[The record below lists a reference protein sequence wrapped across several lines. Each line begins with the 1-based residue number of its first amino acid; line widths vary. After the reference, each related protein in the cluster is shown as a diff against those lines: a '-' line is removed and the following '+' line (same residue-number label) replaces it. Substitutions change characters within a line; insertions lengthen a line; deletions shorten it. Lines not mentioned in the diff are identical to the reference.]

1 MRVETAVPAR
11 LGGLTEDEVQERRRR
26 GQGNVPPPAGSRT
39 YGQILRENVF
49 TFINDVLFGL
59 CVALILVGRP
69 LDAVTSLA
77 VILTNVVVSVVQE
90 VRAKLQLERI
100 ALLTRPT
107 ATVRRDGVDVE
118 LSPDLLVVGDL
129 LVLKPGDQVV
139 LDGTLSEGRV
149 QVDESQLT
157 GESDVLL
164 KQPGMPV
171 YSGSF
176 CVTGA
181 GTYQV
186 EKVGA
191 DSLANRITAGARTF
205 RRALTPLQQ
214 QVNLVIRIVLVIVA
228 YMEVVTILSSVA
240 HDVDLPDAVAHST
253 VLATLVPNGLFISI
267 AIAYALGA
275 VRIIR
280 FGALV
285 QQSNAVESL
294 CNVDVLCADKTGTLT
309 LNELHL
315 EEVSALEGGEPE
327 FRRLLGVLAASSLS
341 GNKTTETIAE
351 TFPEAAQ
358 EARAEV
364 PFSSQRKWSALAF
377 DGRDGLQGTYVLGA
391 PEVLEPSVD
400 EGVGQN
406 AIRRWIESRTRQ
418 GRRVLMVAGQQEP
431 DAIPEGLNAEVELP
445 PHLRPVGLVA
455 FTDTLRPGA
464 AETLARFSDNGI
476 DIKIISGDSPE
487 TVLALARQA
496 GLGTDLRAVSGLE
509 LEAEDFDED
518 RLRRV
523 AERTTVF
530 GRVTPEQKER
540 IIRALRDGGHY
551 VAMIGDG
558 VNDVLSLKT
567 ANLGVAIQS
576 GSQAA
581 RAVSDMVLT
590 NDSFDAMLPAVAE
603 GRRILDGMQAILK
616 LFLCRIATLALVLVA
631 GLIIGVF
638 PIELRQGSALS
649 LLTVGVPSVCL
660 AFWAHPRTPHRN
672 LAADLLNFVAPVALL
687 SSLLGL
693 ILYCACWVLV
703 VGHLPETVPAHVRP
717 GSIER
722 SAESCLVAFLILTG
736 LLLVVFTR
744 PPTRWWGVVARPDGD
759 WRPTIL
765 AAVLAV
771 LFLAAWV
778 SALGHLFVLQR
789 VAPLLMGLTFGAV
802 LLWLIII
809 RTTWRLGLARRTVG
823 LDT

>member
-1 MRVETAVPAR
+1 MRVETAVSAR
-11 LGGLTEDEVQERRRR
+11 VPGLTTEEVEERRRR
-26 GQGNVPPPAGSRT
+26 GLGNVAPAAGSRT
-39 YGQILRENVF
+39 YPQILRENVF

-59 CVALILVGRP
+59 CLLLILVGRP
-69 LDAVTSLA
+69 LDAVTSIA

-90 VRAKLQLERI
+90 VRAKWQLDRI

-107 ATVRRDGVDVE
+107 ATVRRDGREYEVAPE
-118 LSPDLLVVGDL
+118 LLVVGDL
-129 LVLKPGDQVV
+129 LLLKPGDQVV
-139 LDGTLSEGRV
+139 LDGTLCEGRV

-164 KQPGMPV
+164 KMPGMQV

-176 CVTGA
+176 CVTGS
-181 GTYQV
+181 GSYEV

-191 DSLANRITAGARTF
+191 DSLANRITAGARAF

-228 YMEVVTILSSVA
+228 YMEIVTILSSVA
-240 HDVDLPDAVAHST
+240 HRIDLPDAVAHST

-294 CNVDVLCADKTGTLT
+294 SNVDVLCVDKTGTLT
-309 LNELHL
+309 LNQLHL
-315 EEVSALEGGEPE
+315 EEVEALEGDEAD
-327 FRRLLGVLAASSLS
+327 FRRLLGILAATSTT
-341 GNKTTETIAE
+341 GNKTTETIAAV
-351 TFPEAAQ
+351 FPEEPV
-358 EARAEV
+358 EAVGEV
-364 PFSSQRKWSALAF
+364 PFSSHRKWSALSF
-377 DGRDGLQGTYVLGA
+377 DGSGGLHGTYVLGA
-391 PEVLEPSVD
+391 PEVLEPNI
-400 EGVGQN
+400 EEAVGQN
-406 AIRRWIESRTRQ
+406 AIRRWIESRTHQ
-418 GRRVLMVAGQQEP
+418 GRRVLMVAGQVDP
-431 DAIPEGLNAEVELP
+431 RAIPEGVSADVELP
-445 PHLRPVGLVA
+445 EHLRPVGLVA
-455 FTDTLRPGA
+455 LTDTLRPEA
-464 AETLARFSDNGI
+464 AETLARFMDNGI
-476 DIKIISGDSPE
+476 DIKIISGDSPD

-509 LEAEDFDED
+509 LEGLDDD
-518 RLRRV
+518 HLRRV
-523 AERTTVF
+523 ADRSNVF

-540 IIRALRDGGHY
+540 LVRALRASGHY

-558 VNDVLSLKT
+558 VNDVLSLKR

-590 NDSFDAMLPAVAE
+590 NDSFAAMLPAVRE

-616 LFLCRIATLALVLVA
+616 LFLCRIATLALVVAA

-649 LLTVGVPSVCL
+649 LVTVGVPSVAL
-660 AFWAHPRTPHRN
+660 AFWAHPRPPRPN
-672 LAADLLNFVAPVALL
+672 LAADLVNFVAPVALL

-693 ILYCACWVLV
+693 VLYCVCWLLV
-703 VGHLPETVPAHVRP
+703 VGHLPELVPAHVRA

-736 LLLVVFTR
+736 LLLVVFAR
-744 PPTRWWGVVARPDGD
+744 PPTKWWGVVERPDGD

-765 AAVLAV
+765 AAVLAGI
-771 LFLAAWV
+771 FLIAWV
-778 SALGHLFVLQR
+778 SPLGHVFVLQP
-789 VAPLLMGLTFGAV
+789 VGVLLMVLTFVAV
-802 LLWLIII
+802 LLWLILI
-809 RTTWRLGLARRTVG
+809 RTTWRLGLARRSIG
-823 LDT
+823 LDM

>member
-1 MRVETAVPAR
+1 MRVETAVSAR
-11 LGGLTEDEVQERRRR
+11 LRGLTEQEVEEHRRR
-26 GQGNVPPPAGSRT
+26 GQGNVSPPSAGRT

-59 CVALILVGRP
+59 CVFLILIGRP
-69 LDAVTSLA
+69 LDAVTSIA
-77 VILTNVVVSVVQE
+77 VILTNVIVSVVQE
-90 VRAKLQLERI
+90 VRAKRQLERI

-107 ATVRRDGVDVE
+107 ASVRRDGVEVE
-118 LSPDLLVVGDL
+118 ISPDLLVVGDL
-129 LVLKPGDQVV
+129 LVLRPGDQVV
-139 LDGTLSEGRV
+139 LDGTLREGRV

-164 KQPGMPV
+164 KMPGVPV

-181 GTYQV
+181 GTYEV
-186 EKVGA
+186 EKAGA

-205 RRALTPLQQ
+205 QRALTPLQQ
-214 QVNLVIRIVLVIVA
+214 QVYLVIRIVIVIVA
-228 YMEVVTILSSVA
+228 YIEIVTILSSVA
-240 HDVDLPDAVAHST
+240 HHVDLGDAVAHST

-315 EEVSALEGGEPE
+315 EEVVALDRDEDE
-327 FRRLLGVLAASSLS
+327 FRRLLGVLAASSTT

-351 TFPEAAQ
+351 TFPMRPE
-358 EARAEV
+358 EARGEV
-364 PFSSQRKWSALAF
+364 PFSSQHKWSALAF
-377 DGRDGLQGTYVLGA
+377 DDGAGFPGTYILGA
-391 PEVLEPSVD
+391 PEVLETAID

-406 AIRRWIESRTRQ
+406 AIRRWVESRTQQ
-418 GRRVLMVAGQQEP
+418 GRRVLMVAQHP
-431 DAIPEGLNAEVELP
+431 DPAAIPEGASAEVDLP
-445 PHLRPVGLVA
+445 PHLRPAGLVA

-476 DIKIISGDSPE
+476 DIKIVSGDSPD

-496 GLGTDLRAVSGLE
+496 GIGSDLRAVSGLD
-509 LEAEDFDED
+509 LEDLDD
-518 RLRRV
+518 DHLRRV
-523 AERTTVF
+523 AERSTVF

-540 IIRALRDGGHY
+540 IIRALRAGGHY

-558 VNDVLSLKT
+558 VNDVLSLKR

-616 LFLCRIATLALVLVA
+616 LFLCRIATLALVVIA

-649 LLTVGVPSVCL
+649 LVTVGVPSVCL
-660 AFWAHPRTPHRN
+660 AFWAHPRRPHRH
-672 LAADLLNFVAPVALL
+672 LAADLVNFVAPVALL

-693 ILYCACWVLV
+693 ILYCACWVVV
-703 VGHLPETVPAHVRP
+703 VGHLPETVSAHVRP
-717 GSIER
+717 GSVER

-744 PPTRWWGVVARPDGD
+744 PPTRWWAVVDRPVGD

-765 AAVLAV
+765 AAVLAAI
-771 LFLAAWV
+771 FLGAWV
-778 SALGHLFVLQR
+778 SPLGHLFVLQR
-789 VAPLLMGLTFGAV
+789 VAGLLMGLTFAAV

-809 RTTWRLGLARRTVG
+809 RTIWRLGLARRTVG